1 MGLSPGTV
9 ATQMQLEIKESGIN
23 QVSKLDWSA
32 HIPAEWPAKA
42 LLCMRGPEANE
53 FVGKE
58 ILLRDE
64 VIRKKI
70 KLI

>member
-1 MGLSPGTV
+1 
-9 ATQMQLEIKESGIN
+9 
-23 QVSKLDWSA
+23 D
-32 HIPAEWPAKA
+32 WPAKA
-42 LLCMRGPEANE
+42 LLWMCSPEANE

-64 VIRKKI
+64 VIRRKI

>member
-1 MGLSPGTV
+1 M
-9 ATQMQLEIKESGIN
+9 
-23 QVSKLDWSA
+23 
-32 HIPAEWPAKA
+32 
-42 LLCMRGPEANE
+42 CGPEANE

-64 VIRKKI
+64 VIRRKI